1 MSSRH
6 RNVCWAVVHRLYTWE
21 GQAFPFPAPSKIPLV
36 GTRGPG
42 GWAGATPAALAHTQG
57 VASSDGDLL
66 SRPRIPVVTY
76 LPLYSFNF
84 RGI

>member
-6 RNVCWAVVHRLYTWE
+6 RKVCWAVVHRLYTWE

-36 GTRGPG
+36 GTG
-42 GWAGATPAALAHTQG
+42 PAALGHTRG

-66 SRPRIPVVTY
+66 SHPRIPVVTY

-84 RGI
+84 REI